1 MDIQQNIS
9 NFIQAYKR
17 QKGLTTLELADEL
30 GISHSSL
37 SDYLSGR
44 RNIRTDTI
52 SQIAK
57 ALHISPSALVSGGP
71 VAARD
76 YELALTLLDTL
87 EAFQALQEE
96 RRNEAAELFVQLIK
110 LWDSDT

>member
-1 MDIQQNIS
+1 MDIQRNIS

-17 QKGLTTLELADEL
+17 QKDLTTMELADEL

-37 SDYLSGR
+37 SDYLGGH
-44 RNIRTDTI
+44 RNLRTDTI

-57 ALHISPSALVSGGP
+57 ALHISPSVLVSGGP
-71 VAARD
+71 VGAQD

-87 EAFQALQEE
+87 EAFQALPEA
-96 RRNEAAELFVQLIK
+96 RRREGVDLFVQLIK
-110 LWDSDT
+110 LWDSE